1 MHASRRE
8 RRIRHVALA
17 IVMVAVLGFAAH
29 AGAQDDTA
37 VNAGSPKTTCPDG
50 QATMLE
56 SKTCPERPGRPAFVL
71 QRACCTKNARG
82 VLKTRCKA
90 FPHCPSNSP
99 S

>member
-1 MHASRRE
+1 MHSMRPRTRVRR
-8 RRIRHVALA
+8 VALA
-17 IVMVAVLGFAAH
+17 AVMAATLGFAAH
-29 AGAQDDTA
+29 ALAQDA

-71 QRACCTKNARG
+71 QRACCTKDARG
-82 VLKTRCKA
+82 VMKTRCKA